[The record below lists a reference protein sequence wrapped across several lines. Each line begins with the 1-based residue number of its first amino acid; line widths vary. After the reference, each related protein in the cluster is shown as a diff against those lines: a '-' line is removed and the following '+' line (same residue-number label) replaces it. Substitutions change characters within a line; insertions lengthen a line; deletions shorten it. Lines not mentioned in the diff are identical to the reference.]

1 MSYSPENKYPL
12 PPRVVDTR
20 GLAHNLVTIGEIS
33 KHDLDSDEA
42 FEEEDS
48 PKIHYSFPKLFIG
61 LLFVGAVLSGGY
73 YGVNQVIANSGAVVP
88 TFFSP
93 YVDATLTPTYQFQS
107 ANFNQAMQTTLGFVV
122 APGPNRCVP
131 SWGGY
136 YTLNKANQDINLQR
150 RAVEYTQS
158 GGRVMISFGGQKG
171 VSLAQACPNPQAL
184 ANAYETTMSNYNT
197 NIMDLD
203 IETTGIADFKAV
215 QRNAAAVA
223 LVQKY
228 YAKHHQQLIV
238 WLTLPVNTTGL
249 QDNAKTVV
257 RQFLLHH
264 VQVAGI
270 NIMAMDF
277 GPPEA
282 NMYQAVQQSAN
293 STHAQLTTIF
303 PQYGIHLT
311 SRQIWNRMGITVMI
325 GQNNSAGEVFT
336 TSNAASLQSFA
347 NRVRLGRVSM
357 WSLNRDYSC
366 GQLFTGAVLS
376 NTCSGVNENS
386 LQFSSIFSKLTGK
399 VIAKKGAQAPIVV
412 SQQGST
418 NPANAP
424 YPIWQPNV
432 PYPQNYKVVWQGN
445 VYEAKY
451 YNEAINPGTQVQFS
465 YQTPWILLGPVLK
478 TDHAPTI
485 PTLAPGTYPNWSPAV
500 AYNQGAIV
508 LYKGLPYQAKY
519 YTVGSSPG
527 SEENNPT
534 GSPWSPMFTIPGEPP
549 NSPA

>member
-1 MSYSPENKYPL
+1 LTYTPENKYPL
-12 PPRVVDTR
+12 PPKVVDAR
-20 GLAHNLVTIGEIS
+20 GLAHNLVTLGEIS

-42 FEEEDS
+42 FQEE
-48 PKIHYSFPKLFIG
+48 PRKIRYSIPKLFVG
-61 LLFVGAVLSGGY
+61 LLFVVAVLTGGY
-73 YGVNQVIANSGAVVP
+73 YGVNNVIANSGAVVP

-122 APGPNRCVP
+122 APGPDHCVP
-131 SWGGY
+131 TWGGY
-136 YTLNKANQDINLQR
+136 YTLNQANQDINLQR
-150 RAVEYTQS
+150 RVVEYAQS
-158 GGRVMISFGGQKG
+158 GGQIMISFGGQRG
-171 VSLAQACPNPQAL
+171 ISLAQACPNAASL
-184 ANAYETTMSNYNT
+184 ANAYKTTMSTYRT
-197 NIMDLD
+197 NVMDLD
-203 IETTGIADFKAV
+203 IETGGLADFNGI

-223 LVQKY
+223 LAQKY
-228 YAKHHQQLIV
+228 YQEHHQQLIV
-238 WLTLPVNTTGL
+238 WITLPVNTNGL

-257 RQFLLHH
+257 REFLAHH

-277 GPPEA
+277 GPPESD
-282 NMYQAVQQSAN
+282 MFQAVQQAAISAH
-293 STHAQLTTIF
+293 SQLVSIF

-311 SRQIWNRMGITVMI
+311 SRQIWNRMGVTVMI

-336 TSNAASLQSFA
+336 TADASSLQNFA
-347 NRVRLGRVSM
+347 DNVRLGRVSM

-366 GQLFTGAVLS
+366 GQLFTGAILS
-376 NTCSGVNENS
+376 NTCSGLNQNP

-399 VIAKKGAQAPIVV
+399 VIPKKGAEAPIII

-451 YNEAINPGTQVQFS
+451 YNEAVNPGAQVQFS

-485 PTLAPGTYPNWSPAV
+485 
-500 AYNQGAIV
+500 
-508 LYKGLPYQAKY
+508 
-519 YTVGSSPG
+519 
-527 SEENNPT
+527 
-534 GSPWSPMFTIPGEPP
+534 
-549 NSPA
+549 